1 MNNAKKYRKTIEW
14 ERLETSLRKLG
25 DTKGTFFA
33 EVGTIKDKN
42 SKDLTETEEIRK
54 RLKNTQKSYTKKVL
68 TTQKVW
74 SLT

>member
-42 SKDLTETEEIRK
+42 SKDQTKTDK
-54 RLKNTQKSYTKKVL
+54 TKKRW
-68 TTQKVW
+68 Q
-74 SLT
+74 

>member
-42 SKDLTETEEIRK
+42 SKGLTEKDIKKRWEEYTEELYKK
-54 RLKNTQKSYTKKVL
+54 RS
-68 TTQKVW
+68 
-74 SLT
+74 